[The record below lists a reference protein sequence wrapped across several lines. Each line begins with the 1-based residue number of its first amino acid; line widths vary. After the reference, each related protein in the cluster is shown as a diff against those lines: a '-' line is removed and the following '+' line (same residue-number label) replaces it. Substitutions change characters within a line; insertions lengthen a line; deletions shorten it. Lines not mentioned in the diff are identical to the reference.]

1 MQFLFQRGN
10 IRPDEAPYAFVSTLE
25 YHTEHARVYPFQI
38 GEDAAVSYRH
48 SESILFRKM
57 ARAVASVDLPFK
69 IQFKAA
75 TSGSVIVDFSYLR
88 TRCCTINLIRAKIV
102 VAREFV
108 YIGDACQTKSES
120 RVKLWIPGIG
130 ARTFEYVDEYFFPIS
145 LLSCWTHESGE
156 QIDRTDSLSETF
168 DWSERG
174 KFNYPTGIVQRNL
187 VYLSKLRVTRASGK
201 QKERSP
207 SLYLRL
213 LLLTFRIQLRDV

>member
-1 MQFLFQRGN
+1 MVLLFSKGGSVNERYTTGLLDRGKSFICRFRNINNWSLAQFLFQRGN
-10 IRPDEAPYAFVSTLE
+10 IRPDEAPYAFVPTLE
-25 YHTEHARVYPFQI
+25 YHAEHARVYPFQI

-69 IQFKAA
+69 IQFETA

-102 VAREFV
+102 AAREFV
-108 YIGDACQTKSES
+108 YIGDACQTKSKCN

-168 DWSERG
+168 RS
-174 KFNYPTGIVQRNL
+174 I
-187 VYLSKLRVTRASGK
+187 RAKG
-201 QKERSP
+201 E
-207 SLYLRL
+207 SLI
-213 LLLTFRIQLRDV
+213 IQQV